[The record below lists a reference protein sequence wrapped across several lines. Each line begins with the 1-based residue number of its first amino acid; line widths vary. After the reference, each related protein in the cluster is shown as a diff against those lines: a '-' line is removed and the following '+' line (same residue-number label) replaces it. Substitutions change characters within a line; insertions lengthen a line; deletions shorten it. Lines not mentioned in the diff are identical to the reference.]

1 MLNFK
6 NKNVVITG
14 ASGDIGQSLVMKFA
28 EYEANIFLLSRDI
41 KKLDKITSNI
51 SKTNN
56 QIIKSYSL
64 DVSNE
69 SAVDNVFKNITKDY
83 NIDILINNAG
93 ITSDN
98 LFVRMKS
105 EQWNDVINTNL
116 NGCYYCSKAVI
127 KNMIK
132 QRSGSIINISSVIG
146 VIGNKGQSNYAASKA
161 GILGLTKS
169 LAKELSSRN
178 ININAINPGYIETKM
193 TKDLTNK
200 NEFLNNI
207 PLQRFGLP
215 DDVANLAC
223 FLASDKAS
231 YITGQAIN
239 IDGGMVM

>member
-178 ININAINPGYIETKM
+178 ININAINPGYIETKIV
-193 TKDLTNK
+193 TNIEQSAIIK
-200 NEFLNNI
+200 IELI
-207 PLQRFGLP
+207 LI
-215 DDVANLAC
+215 
-223 FLASDKAS
+223 SDGILLKK
-231 YITGQAIN
+231 
-239 IDGGMVM
+239 